1 MVVFVDMLAVQ
12 TEMQLEL
19 ELYPPNTIPL
29 KEGYLVCIKWCQGRR
44 FCSAGLGV

>member
-12 TEMQLEL
+12 TEMLLEL

-29 KEGYLVCIKWCQGRR
+29 KEAYLVCIRVSGKEILQ
-44 FCSAGLGV
+44 